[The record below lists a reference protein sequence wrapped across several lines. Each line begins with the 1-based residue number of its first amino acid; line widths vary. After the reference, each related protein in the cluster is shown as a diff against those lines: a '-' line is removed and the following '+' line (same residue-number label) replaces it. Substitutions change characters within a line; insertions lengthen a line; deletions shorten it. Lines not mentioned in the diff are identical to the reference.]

1 MNRAAQRCIADLD
14 TALARTG
21 EVSINDRA
29 LFTDAPDGDQVAFY
43 CENVPAKVVNAQPQ
57 EIIAVTGNQ
66 DSAIIIS
73 PTRLAARQWPV
84 PPRKDDRVWI
94 IEASGRELV
103 GNIESVIEQRVG
115 GAVVRYELKTRS

>member
-21 EVSINDRA
+21 ELIKIAR
-29 LFTDAPDGDQVAFY
+29 LHDAPDGDQVAFY

-66 DSAIIIS
+66 DSVIIIS